1 MATAK
6 KTETALVSAN
16 GSLDLT
22 GKGKELYSRLTTF
35 VQDSLIE
42 NEHYG
47 KIPGVSKPSL
57 FKGGAELLARE
68 ADLVPTFEIIHQEI
82 DFDRPLFA
90 FMMKCVLHRDGEKI
104 SEAFGSC
111 SNLERKFISGKV
123 DKFFLFNN
131 VPKMAEKRAYVS
143 AVVRAWGIS
152 GIFTHDMEDLEA
164 KPTVEDEEE
173 SRQKAEKEKKDAQ
186 FQEALKVE
194 QQAKARLY
202 NASVKYFASLPAYL
216 KGSANET
223 KRHEWQKVFIGK
235 ESTKQWSEEDFE
247 DAINLLSNEA
257 DIIPPPNDD
266 ETMPPPEDEGSIQP
280 PEDEPKSPKVNALVL
295 TTSEKFKLKQADI
308 INFIEASFITS
319 TKPLPDNIIAGLT
332 KVINDP
338 ETQIKFIEGVKQF
351 ALWQK
356 KYNGQTE
363 TLMNALAQA
372 RDIDPKIPL
381 AFMKSNNKKVLW
393 HLDAYQMEIWQ
404 DTLSNIMTEQGIET
418 AHILK
423 ICPESVPF

>member
-22 GKGKELYSRLTTF
+22 GKGKDLYSRLTNF

-42 NEHYG
+42 GEHYG

-68 ADLVPTFEIIHQEI
+68 ADLVPTFEIIYQEI

-143 AVVRAWGIS
+143 AVVRTWGLS

-164 KPTVEDEEE
+164 KPPVEDEEE
-173 SRQKAEKEKKDAQ
+173 KQRQAEKDKHNQAVQDAIKEK
-186 FQEALKVE
+186 
-194 QQAKARLY
+194 QQAQAKLY
-202 NASVKYFASLPAYL
+202 NASAKYFASLPNYL
-216 KGSANET
+216 KGSQNEA

-235 ESTKQWSEEDFE
+235 ESTKQWTEADFE
-247 DAINLLSNEA
+247 DAINMLANEPKTE
-257 DIIPPPNDD
+257 PPETDK
-266 ETMPPPEDEGSIQP
+266 TMPPPEDD
-280 PEDEPKSPKVNALVL
+280 PESPKATALIR
-295 TTSEKFKLKQADI
+295 TASEKFNLKEADI
-308 INFIEASFITS
+308 LNALEARYIVSENALET
-319 TKPLPDNIIAGLT
+319 NIIEGLT
-332 KVINDP
+332 KVINQP
-338 ETQIKFIEGVKQF
+338 EIQDTFKQIVKEYL
-351 ALWQK
+351 LWQK
-356 KYNGQTE
+356 RHNGQTE
-363 TLMNALAQA
+363 RLISALAIA
-372 RDIDPKIPL
+372 RDIDKTIPDKFL
-381 AFMKSNNKKVLW
+381 QSNEVKSIWKLDRQTMNN
-393 HLDAYQMEIWQ
+393 WQ
-404 DTLSNIMTEQGIET
+404 DNLANIMTEQGIET
-418 AHILK
+418 AQILK
-423 ICPESVPF
+423 ICPDAVPF